1 MARSIVGSMRN
12 YLVLVMLCLVII
24 SCERKSGRKPKAQ
37 RQYSSTQV
45 KTTNST
51 KRDVVERPKMSLGK
65 HKTVL
70 TGTAIFE
77 KYNSAVFIVFATDG
91 VKGLQGSGFFI
102 SETGLA
108 VSNYHVFK
116 GTTKGLENI
125 KLTDGR
131 ILKIKE
137 VIGFDE
143 SLDFIV
149 FRVDIGNKR
158 VPHIPICSSSPKIG
172 EKAYAIGSP
181 LGLENTFSSGEIS
194 QIRNDNILQ
203 ISVPIDHGSSGGA
216 LINQYGEVIGITTAG
231 LEESSANLNFAMSI
245 SVIDRYILK

>member
-1 MARSIVGSMRN
+1 MCN
-12 YLVLVMLCLVII
+12 YLVLLMLCLVVI
-24 SCERKSGRKPKAQ
+24 SCGRKSGRKQEVQK
-37 RQYSSTQV
+37 QYNNTQV
-45 KTTNST
+45 KLMNNT
-51 KRDVVERPKMSLGK
+51 KKSVVEKSK
-65 HKTVL
+65 ASSSTNKKVL
-70 TGTAIFE
+70 TGSEIFE

-102 SETGLA
+102 SDTGLA

-116 GTTKGLENI
+116 GTTRGLENI
-125 KLTDGR
+125 KLTDGS
-131 ILKIKE
+131 ILKITE

-149 FRVDIGNKR
+149 FRVDIGNRK
-158 VPHIPICSSSPKIG
+158 VPHIPISSSSPKIG

-203 ISVPIDHGSSGGA
+203 ISVPIGHGSSGGA
-216 LINQYGEVIGITTAG
+216 LINQYGEAIGITTAG
-231 LEESSANLNFAMSI
+231 LEESGANLNFAMSI
-245 SVIDRYILK
+245 FVIDSYILK